1 MQTLTIKDLVEGN
14 RKALDEGYLAA
25 LYKDYFKENFKKE
38 DITCLYRYNKGET
51 FSKKILPK
59 LKGKTIKCGIG
70 VCLTD
75 KTINYIRKMTDLSIP
90 IEYLQSY
97 GIIIMSYL
105 ATRLV
110 AKLLQLCH
118 DSWLENR
125 SLLGYCSIILEDKRT
140 IEEIERNNEQFEHIL
155 KFINEY
161 KNILFGERE
170 YRLLLDAIEKDF
182 LV

>member
-59 LKGKTIKCGIG
+59 LKG
-70 VCLTD
+70 